1 MGPRHPGD
9 VSRIIDTIQ
18 LLRTELLSQRSDDV
32 RTTSNRSSTSRVG
45 VCRKTFK
52 QKRDFMTRSIFQ
64 PSVTILLY
72 AMLRYFILLLSLHA
86 KQNIYNLEFL
96 EEISDS
102 KTLSSIAVM
111 NFWVGHQTLL
121 PFVVLIFQELPT
133 LYPSFWDFLSSNRTI
148 EGFHGFCGGSSA
160 TLPTARSHPAREGVF
175 SCHTTHRHRVMR
187 IKKIRQRLG

>member
-133 LYPSFWDFLSSNRTI
+133 LYPSFWTSFLQI
-148 EGFHGFCGGSSA
+148 G
-160 TLPTARSHPAREGVF
+160 LL
-175 SCHTTHRHRVMR
+175 
-187 IKKIRQRLG
+187 KL